1 MVDNHLEIMCDV
13 YIPSRLDTDSYKA
26 KITWTGINGRIL
38 LTNMSVVF
46 TMGNNEQGDPINR
59 ARLSLNISSV
69 TRNTIGEYAC
79 TAEIRDQNSNA
90 TVSTQRAVQI
100 SSECKPHVDP
110 T

>member
-1 MVDNHLEIMCDV
+1 MAHNPLEIMCDV
-13 YIPSRLDTDSYKA
+13 YIPSRSNTDSYKA
-26 KITWTGINGRIL
+26 KITWIGINGRIL
-38 LTNMSVVF
+38 LTSMSVVF
-46 TMGNNEQGDPINR
+46 TMGNNRQGDPINR

-69 TRNTIGEYAC
+69 TRRTIGEYAC

-100 SSECKPHVDP
+100 SSECEPHVDP